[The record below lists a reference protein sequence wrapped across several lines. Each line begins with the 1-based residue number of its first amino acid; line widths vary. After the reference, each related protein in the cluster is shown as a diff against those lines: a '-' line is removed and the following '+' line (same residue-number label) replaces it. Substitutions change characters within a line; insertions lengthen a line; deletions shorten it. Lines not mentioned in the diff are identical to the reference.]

1 MMETNKLN
9 TKILSSLG
17 QGGSIFGI
25 TLLDLMKEREDIV
38 VLSADMST
46 PAGLD
51 KFKSLYANHFFN
63 LGIAEQ
69 NMIGVAAGLM
79 DEGYKT
85 ISVAQACFISM
96 RCFEPVRQFLGYM
109 HSKQVLVG
117 IGSGFSLTFMGNTH
131 YALED
136 IALMR
141 SIPGM
146 TVIAPSDALQ
156 AMKALEA
163 AMRKDGPVYIRL
175 HGGAA
180 LPIVYEEDFDFEI
193 GKAISLRTGKDHQ
206 LIATGSMVSIA
217 LQVADQL
224 AGEGISVSVFDMHT
238 IKPLDTTILDMG
250 VPVIIS
256 LEEHRVIGGLG
267 DSIADYL
274 SRYESHPR
282 LLKIGVKDEFSVVGD
297 YSYLME
303 QNGLS
308 RDKIVERVKSFL

>member
-1 MMETNKLN
+1 MGNNKLN
-9 TKILSSLG
+9 AKILSSLG
-17 QGGSIFGI
+17 QGGSAFGI
-25 TLLDLMKEREDIV
+25 TLLELMEELDNIM
-38 VLSADMST
+38 VLTADMST

-51 KFKSLYANHFFN
+51 KFKSLHAGHFLN

-69 NMIGVAAGLM
+69 NMIGVAAGLT
-79 DEGYKT
+79 DEGYKV
-85 ISVAQACFISM
+85 ISVAQACFIST

-109 HSKQVLVG
+109 FSRQILVG

-136 IALMR
+136 IALMK

-146 TVIAPSDALQ
+146 IVIAPSDAIQ

-163 AMRKDGPVYIRL
+163 AVHENSPVYIRL
-175 HGGAA
+175 HGGNA
-180 LPIVYEEDFDFEI
+180 LPIVHENDLEFQI
-193 GKAISLRTGKDHQ
+193 GKAIKLRDGKDLQ
-206 LIATGSMVSIA
+206 LIATGSMVSVA
-217 LQVADQL
+217 LKVAEQL
-224 AGEGISVSVFDMHT
+224 LEESISVSVIDMHT
-238 IKPLDTTILDMG
+238 IKPLDMTVLDME
-250 VPVIIS
+250 VPVIVS

-267 DSIADYL
+267 DSIASCL
-274 SRYESHPR
+274 SRYTSHPR

-308 RDKIVERVKSFL
+308 CNKILEQIKSFL

>member
-1 MMETNKLN
+1 MEINKLN

-25 TLLDLMKEREDIV
+25 TLLDLMKEQENIV

-51 KFKSLYANHFFN
+51 KFKSLYADHFFN

-193 GKAISLRTGKDHQ
+193 GKAISLRTGKDIQ

>member
-1 MMETNKLN
+1 MEKNNLS
-9 TKILSSLG
+9 TKVLSSFG
-17 QGGSIFGI
+17 QGGCVFGI
-25 TLLDLMKEREDIV
+25 TLLDLMREQDNIM

-51 KFKSLYANHFFN
+51 KFKSLYADRFLN

-69 NMIGVAAGLM
+69 NMIGVGAGLA
-79 DEGYKT
+79 DEGYKV

-109 HSKQVLVG
+109 KSKQILVG
-117 IGSGFSLTFMGNTH
+117 LSSGFSLTYFGNTH

-136 IALMR
+136 IALMK

-146 TVIAPSDALQ
+146 TVIAPSDARQ

-163 AMRKDGPVYIRL
+163 AIDKDSPVYIRL
-175 HGGAA
+175 YGGTS
-180 LPIVYEEDFDFEI
+180 LPIVYENDCEFEI
-193 GKAISLRTGKDHQ
+193 GEAINLREGKDLQ

-217 LQVADQL
+217 LQVAEKL
-224 AGEGISVSVFDMHT
+224 AEEGISASVIDMHT
-238 IKPLDTTILDMG
+238 IKPLDTKALDMNAR
-250 VPVIIS
+250 VIVS

-274 SRYESHPR
+274 SQYRSHPA
-282 LLKIGVKDEFSVVGD
+282 LLKVGVEDKFSVVGD
-297 YSYLME
+297 YPYLME

-308 RDKIVERVKSFL
+308 VNKIVERIKSFL

>member
-1 MMETNKLN
+1 MMEMNKLN

-25 TLLDLMKEREDIV
+25 TLLDLMKEWEDIV

-109 HSKQVLVG
+109 HSKQILVG

-141 SIPGM
+141 SVPGM

-163 AMRKDGPVYIRL
+163 AMQKDGPVYIRL

-180 LPIVYEEDFDFEI
+180 LPIVYEEDFNFEI
-193 GKAISLRTGKDHQ
+193 GKAIPLRTGKDIQ
-206 LIATGSMVSIA
+206 LVATGSMVPIA
-217 LQVADQL
+217 LQVAEQL
-224 AGEGISVSVFDMHT
+224 AGEGISASVFDMHT
-238 IKPLDTTILDMG
+238 IKPLDTTILDMD

>member
-193 GKAISLRTGKDHQ
+193 GKAISLRTGKDIQ

>member
-146 TVIAPSDALQ
+146 DRDSTFRCFASDESFGSSDAEGWTGLYQ
-156 AMKALEA
+156 AT
-163 AMRKDGPVYIRL
+163 R
-175 HGGAA
+175 
-180 LPIVYEEDFDFEI
+180 
-193 GKAISLRTGKDHQ
+193 
-206 LIATGSMVSIA
+206 GSGFA
-217 LQVADQL
+217 Y
-224 AGEGISVSVFDMHT
+224 
-238 IKPLDTTILDMG
+238 
-250 VPVIIS
+250 
-256 LEEHRVIGGLG
+256 RV
-267 DSIADYL
+267 
-274 SRYESHPR
+274 
-282 LLKIGVKDEFSVVGD
+282 
-297 YSYLME
+297 
-303 QNGLS
+303 
-308 RDKIVERVKSFL
+308 

>member
-51 KFKSLYANHFFN
+51 KFKSLYANYFFN

-193 GKAISLRTGKDHQ
+193 GKAISLRTGKDIQ

>member
-1 MMETNKLN
+1 METNKLN

-193 GKAISLRTGKDHQ
+193 GKAISLRTGKDIQ